1 MNRTPVT
8 IVGAG
13 WAGLAAGVSL
23 SAAGIPVR
31 IFEAAKQIGGR
42 GRTVQLDGAEL
53 DNGQHLMI
61 GAYHELLGLLDTLQV
76 SEQDLFARLPQQLK
90 ILDAASAGIDFE
102 LRLPRLPAPL
112 HLLFG
117 MLASRPMSL
126 GDKFSTLLRF
136 NRLLN
141 TPLQQDCSVSRWLA
155 SAGLPEAYVE
165 RLLKPLCLA
174 ALTTRPDEASAQIFQ
189 TVLLQTFQGARANT
203 DLLIARRNMG
213 DLFPAQARAFIEGH
227 GGELLTTHRVSRI
240 EADEQRVRA
249 IQIND
254 ERLAVDQLILATS
267 PVATQRLLAKV
278 SACADLA
285 EQLSR
290 FEYEAIT
297 TVYLHYAQDIRL
309 QEPMLGLRD
318 ASAEWLFDRR
328 LCGQPGVIAGV
339 ISAADPALSHDHVA
353 TQLAEELSRL
363 FGWPQPHH
371 HRVIVEKR
379 AALRCT
385 PDIDKIRPGIQTT
398 LANLR
403 ICGDYINSEAA
414 GTAGLPSTLEAA
426 LRSGVKCAR
435 QLIKESR

>member
-1 MNRTPVT
+1 MNPTPVT

-13 WAGLAAGVSL
+13 WAGLAAGVTL
-23 SAAGIPVR
+23 SANRIPVR

-42 GRTVQLDGAEL
+42 GRNVQLDGTEL

-61 GAYHELLGLLDTLQV
+61 GAYHELLGLLDTLQL
-76 SEQDLFARLPQQLK
+76 SEQALFARIPQQLK
-90 ILDAASAGIDFE
+90 ILDAAGGAIDFE
-102 LRLPRLPAPL
+102 LNLPRLPAPL

-117 MLASRPMSL
+117 MLSSRPMSI

-141 TPLQQDCSVSRWLA
+141 TPLAQDCSVSHWLA
-155 SAGLPEAYVE
+155 SAGLPETYVE

-174 ALTTRPDEASAQIFQ
+174 ALTTHPDQASATIFQ

-203 DLLIARRNMG
+203 DLLIARRNIG
-213 DLFPAQARAFIEGH
+213 DLFPTQARAFIEDH
-227 GGELLTTHRVSRI
+227 GGELLTTHRVRSI
-240 EADEQRVRA
+240 ETDEQRVRA
-249 IQIND
+249 IQVND
-254 ERLAVDQLILATS
+254 ESVAVDQLVLATS
-267 PVATQRLLAKV
+267 PVATQRLLAPIT
-278 SACADLA
+278 ACADVT
-285 EQLSR
+285 EQLNR

-297 TVYLHYAQDIRL
+297 TVYLHYAQDIQL
-309 QEPMLGLRD
+309 QEPMLGLRG

-339 ISAADPALSHDHVA
+339 ISAVDPALPHEPLA
-353 TQLAEELSRL
+353 TRLAAELSQL

-385 PDIDKIRPGIQTT
+385 PNIDKIRPGIQTA

-403 ICGDYINSEAA
+403 LCGDYVHSEGARS
-414 GTAGLPSTLEAA
+414 AGLPSTLEAA